1 MNKEGKAKISY
12 YPNIL
17 KFYFDEVF
25 VIIRSFIF
33 KIRHFKRFY
42 FKH

>member
-17 KFYFDEVF
+17 KFYFDEGF
-25 VIIRSFIF
+25 GAFRKLFR
-33 KIRHFKRFY
+33 KG
-42 FKH
+42 

>member
-12 YPNIL
+12 YPNFF
-17 KFYFDEVF
+17 KFYFDEGF